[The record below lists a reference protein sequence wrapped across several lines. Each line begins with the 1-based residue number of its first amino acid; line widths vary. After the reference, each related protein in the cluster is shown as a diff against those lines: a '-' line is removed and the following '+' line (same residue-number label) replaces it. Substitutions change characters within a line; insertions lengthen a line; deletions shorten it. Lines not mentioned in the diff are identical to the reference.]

1 MSDKSGGGGENIVLK
16 AIGSLKKRGLLG
28 TVTKIFR
35 YPFELIANARGK
47 KQIFASDNLE
57 DRFSTI
63 YEMNY
68 WREGESA
75 SGTGSTFSYTEN
87 VRAQLPQL
95 FSAFEIATVFDA
107 PCGDFN
113 WMKHVVEK
121 HPLTYIGGDIV
132 KAMIDDNNTKY
143 QKTDVDF
150 IHIDLT
156 SGDFPDADLMICRD
170 CLFHLSVDDTR
181 TVLQNF
187 CASNIAYLLTTTHL
201 VADGFQNTDIESGDF
216 RRIDLFSAPY
226 NLPTD
231 VLFRFD
237 DWQEPEPEKEMC
249 LWRRDQVAAAL
260 ENWGA

>member
-1 MSDKSGGGGENIVLK
+1 MSEKNGAGDKNIVLK
-16 AIGSLKKRGLLG
+16 AFESLRKRGAVG
-28 TVTKIFR
+28 TVTKIVR
-35 YPFELIANARGK
+35 YPFEKISNARGK
-47 KQIFASDNLE
+47 KEIFASDNLE
-57 DRFSTI
+57 DRFSKI

-68 WREGESA
+68 WRDGESA
-75 SGTGSTFSYTEN
+75 SGTGSTISYTEN
-87 VRAQLPQL
+87 IRATLPEL
-95 FSAFEIATVFDA
+95 FAKFEIGSVFDA

-113 WMKHVVEK
+113 WMKFVIDD
-121 HPLTYIGGDIV
+121 HPVAYTGGDIV
-132 KAMIDDNNTKY
+132 NAMIEDNRTKY
-143 QKTDVDF
+143 QKDSVGF
-150 IHIDLT
+150 VHIDLT

-170 CLFHLSVDDTR
+170 CLFHLSVEDTR

-201 VADGFQNTDIESGDF
+201 VADGFANADIQSGDF

-226 NLPTD
+226 SLPAD

-249 LWRRDQVAAAL
+249 LWRRDQVASAL